1 MYMKYDTDICLLDAD
16 TTIANYFLKMVNRI
30 LLKFLKLFN
39 SDLISNEDF
48 NYHINYNFYFASLF
62 Q

>member
-1 MYMKYDTDICLLDAD
+1 MYMKYDTVSWVLILQLQ
-16 TTIANYFLKMVNRI
+16 IILKMVNRI
-30 LLKFLKLFN
+30 LLKFLKIFN